1 MGGERVEQLES
12 KRAALLTALA
22 ETGDMRQGSI
32 SETYRRCGKANCACA
47 QARHSGHGPFYA
59 FTRKVEGKTQ
69 TIQLRPGPALTK
81 LLREVESYHQFRRL
95 IEDLVEVNEALC
107 RLRPMET
114 EEETPGRRVLKKKLP
129 RSSRRRWRAKSSA

>member
-1 MGGERVEQLES
+1 MGERLEQMES

-47 QARHSGHGPFYA
+47 QASHSGHGPYYA
-59 FTRKVEGKTQ
+59 FTRKVGGKTQ

-81 LLREVESYHQFRRL
+81 LLREVASYHQFRRL
-95 IEDLVEVNEALC
+95 VEDLVAVNEAIC
-107 RLRPMET
+107 RLRPVEV
-114 EEETPGRRVLKKKLP
+114 EAETPGRRALKKKLP
-129 RSSRRRWRAKSSA
+129 RSSRRRW